1 MKKIK
6 RLFMIILNKMFVA
19 TSNKLHNNNVYIT
32 KWNPTLKNKCLECQ
46 LCDLNNEGQINTT
59 QMQVL
64 WYG

>member
-1 MKKIK
+1 
-6 RLFMIILNKMFVA
+6 MFVA
-19 TSNKLHNNNVYIT
+19 TNNKLHNNNVYIT